1 MIQIIMASLPI
12 ITYYRQIIIYVKVRR
27 DNKFFIVLLMS
38 IKQSTPDFMI
48 IGELG
53 IYKIE
58 CV

>member
-1 MIQIIMASLPI
+1 MASLPI
-12 ITYYRQIIIYVKVRR
+12 ITYYRLIIMYVKVRR

-38 IKQSTPDFMI
+38 IKQSTPDFML